1 MLHYLLYTL
10 YIIFSMFYYRYRE
23 EEKLAALLALVRDVI
38 PAGRPTLIF
47 ASTRHHVDL
56 LAQLLAVEGIP
67 ATFVY
72 GTLDQARPHPPS
84 LGHTETQQSWST
96 VVCIRISMEAQGVN
110 ATDSDGP
117 RPGS

>member
-1 MLHYLLYTL
+1 VLHD
-10 YIIFSMFYYRYRE
+10 RPRE

-56 LAQLLAVEGIP
+56 LAQLLAAEGIP

-72 GTLDQARPHPPS
+72 GTLDQARPRRPAWATWKHSGAGPS
-84 LGHTETQQSWST
+84 CYT
-96 VVCIRISMEAQGVN
+96 VER
-110 ATDSDGP
+110 
-117 RPGS
+117 

>member
-1 MLHYLLYTL
+1 MSSRQPLSRSVQQAGHDWSPHNALHYHP
-10 YIIFSMFYYRYRE
+10 RE

-56 LAQLLAVEGIP
+56 LAQLLAAEGIP

-72 GTLDQARPHPPS
+72 GTLDQARPRPPA
-84 LGHTETQQSWST
+84 LA
-96 VVCIRISMEAQGVN
+96 M
-110 ATDSDGP
+110 
-117 RPGS
+117 